1 MSWHAPAA
9 SRIHLQKQEKYNR
22 KGRYIQ
28 YRIRITAY
36 WPFCMYPPI
45 WFLLHFSLVS
55 RIVYHDFLCV
65 LSPRDLGSKK
75 KVWIRVLLTA
85 EMHRK
90 TFLFTCL
97 VLCRAKGQHN
107 IYLENGNTN
116 CQAILC
122 TIACHQAYA
131 LNGQTLVWCLFS
143 AIASGTFRNLS
154 LRLYYL
160 LMEIVII
167 VIHSIT
173 TPLYHCHSEALH
185 QILLAWIQWCPE
197 FWKRI

>member
-1 MSWHAPAA
+1 MCPEPKGL
-9 SRIHLQKQEKYNR
+9 RIQ
-22 KGRYIQ
+22 
-28 YRIRITAY
+28 
-36 WPFCMYPPI
+36 
-45 WFLLHFSLVS
+45 
-55 RIVYHDFLCV
+55 
-65 LSPRDLGSKK
+65 K

-122 TIACHQAYA
+122 TIAGHQAFA

-143 AIASGTFRNLS
+143 AIAFGTFRNLS

-167 VIHSIT
+167 VIQHST
-173 TPLYHCHSEALH
+173 TALF
-185 QILLAWIQWCPE
+185 QGTTTL
-197 FWKRI
+197 

>member
-1 MSWHAPAA
+1 MPH
-9 SRIHLQKQEKYNR
+9 
-22 KGRYIQ
+22 
-28 YRIRITAY
+28 
-36 WPFCMYPPI
+36 
-45 WFLLHFSLVS
+45 SLS
-55 RIVYHDFLCV
+55 
-65 LSPRDLGSKK
+65 S
-75 KVWIRVLLTA
+75 A

-143 AIASGTFRNLS
+143 AIASGTFRFVL
-154 LRLYYL
+154 
-160 LMEIVII
+160 EIVLPFNGNCYYCY
-167 VIHSIT
+167 ST
-173 TPLYHCHSEALH
+173 TLYHCPFAKVL
-185 QILLAWIQWCPE
+185 QYV
-197 FWKRI
+197 FWPRYSGAQFFK

>member
-1 MSWHAPAA
+1 MCPEPKGL
-9 SRIHLQKQEKYNR
+9 RIQ
-22 KGRYIQ
+22 
-28 YRIRITAY
+28 
-36 WPFCMYPPI
+36 
-45 WFLLHFSLVS
+45 
-55 RIVYHDFLCV
+55 
-65 LSPRDLGSKK
+65 K

-131 LNGQTLVWCLFS
+131 LNGQTLVWYGVFFRPLLLALF
-143 AIASGTFRNLS
+143 ALWRRNL
-154 LRLYYL
+154 
-160 LMEIVII
+160 EIVLPFNGNCYYCY
-167 VIHSIT
+167 T
-173 TPLYHCHSEALH
+173 TLYHCPFPRHYNTLINKQA
-185 QILLAWIQWCPE
+185 
-197 FWKRI
+197 